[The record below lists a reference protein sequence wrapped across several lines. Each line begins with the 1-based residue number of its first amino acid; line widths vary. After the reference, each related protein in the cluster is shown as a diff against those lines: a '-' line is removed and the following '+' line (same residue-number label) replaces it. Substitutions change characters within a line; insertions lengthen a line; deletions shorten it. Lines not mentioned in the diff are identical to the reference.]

1 PIDVAVPVTPEI
13 TPAVTSVTRFLGT
26 TASRTDRA
34 TTASTMPPTTMPRAR
49 SDTTASTQIPPAVP
63 ATRPASAQDTPGQS
77 VCSASLARISSGRLA
92 PATSIEPGMSAGA
105 SSVTIGAPIRPSPRP
120 IPLCTNPPR
129 ATNSPATAITAMS
142 ECMAGPDA
150 TGAGRAAPHGI
161 RHTAGLGLGYL
172 PDALVGGVGDQDV

>member
-1 PIDVAVPVTPEI
+1 MAVPVTPEI
-13 TPAVTSVTRFLGT
+13 TPAVTSVTRLRGT
-26 TASRTDRA
+26 TASRMDRA

-77 VCSASLARISSGRLA
+77 VCRASLARISTGRLA

-105 SSVTIGAPIRPSPRP
+105 SSVTTGAPIRPRPSP

-129 ATNSPATAITAMS
+129 ATNSPATAITAS
-142 ECMAGPDA
+142 GLISGPDA
-150 TGAGRAAPHGI
+150 TGAGRAAPHGV
-161 RHTAGLGLGYL
+161 RHTVSPLRQPSLA
-172 PDALVGGVGDQDV
+172 PANAS